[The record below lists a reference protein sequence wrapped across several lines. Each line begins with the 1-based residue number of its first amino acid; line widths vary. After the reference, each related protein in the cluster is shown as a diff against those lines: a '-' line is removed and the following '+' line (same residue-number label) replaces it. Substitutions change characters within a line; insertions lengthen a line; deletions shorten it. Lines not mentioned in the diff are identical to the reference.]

1 MKKYL
6 HKIWNDY
13 CQPAMRRAD
22 EELADSQALITLAKN
37 VSDDYTRRRQQKFT
51 ADAEL
56 ASKFQRLFDNSL
68 IAMSFYDKDGRLIN
82 LNDKMRE
89 LCAIDIFGDDYFR
102 NTCLFDTPSFHGD
115 FDPQSTE
122 PFCVCQHMYFP
133 EFNIDRY
140 IEVRV
145 QPTFNA
151 KGQFK
156 YYVITSRDIT
166 NERLIHL
173 QLQEEAKQLQNV
185 ATKVGDYETRL
196 NYLLRSAN
204 MYVWWFDLSTRRIS
218 FTRSL
223 KKQEFSESFDEFLG
237 SIYDDERQRTIE
249 HMKQLMQSPQTF
261 NIKHHFKRTPI
272 NPNPQWLYINGQ
284 PVLNN
289 QGKPIALFGILRD
302 VTTMMETQ
310 EQLLKE
316 QHRAEASGFMKSA
329 YLANM
334 SHEIR
339 TPLNAIVG
347 FSDLLQFIDEPK
359 ERENFLRIIRSN
371 CDILLRLI
379 NDILDVSDMGQTLA
393 IEPADV
399 DFAQAFND
407 ICQTL
412 EQRVQNSN
420 VQFLKD
426 NPYETY
432 PTRLDKERIQQVIT
446 NFVSNAIKHTKEGYI
461 KVGYRTSPSP
471 SEGGEILTSSTNPAG
486 TPPLR
491 GGREGLYIYCEDT
504 GSGIPKDKQESIFE
518 RFVKLNDHVQGTGI
532 GLSICKNIAQ
542 RCGGQIGVISEGEG
556 LGSTFWL
563 WIPCKPASPTSR
575 PTSFAS
581 KAHSAQ
587 PLSKLLLLL
596 SLVCMTPS
604 VAKAQ
609 KSIAPLIPAQASDMT
624 PKQTARV
631 YDEDHP
637 LVYEDAWDLWPYS
650 FLNDTGEP
658 VGYNIDL
665 LKLIFKEL
673 NIPYRI
679 KLKPTQNALNDLKA
693 GKADLMCAMDAPF
706 HNEYAQYGKSVIQ
719 IFTHSVVHR
728 EDEPVAVKTVD
739 DLASQ
744 RVIVHTGSFSH
755 HLMMERGWGENAIPY
770 DDMQEAVQYV
780 HNQKGAQIVWN
791 TLSLK
796 WLIHKFGYDDL
807 ELTPVNIQH
816 GEYKFMSND
825 ARLLEQVDSV
835 FALLNSTGR
844 LQPIQNKWFYPERQD
859 TGIPSWVWHVVIAL
873 FVVSIAFLIYYLS
886 YRLYERKM
894 MKNVRR
900 SNDRLSLILNT
911 SKVHIWLFDIAK
923 RMFTSIDSKGG
934 KVTIPL
940 SPNLNQFYLLPED
953 YERLCCV
960 LNEIATEEKERE
972 TVELHAIRS
981 NSKEQHIFSVDL
993 SVMRRDGNRRPT
1005 VIISATTDI
1014 TASRLR
1020 QQQQKDTMLRY
1031 RYIFNS
1037 ALVDTVSYDEHG
1049 FIDDMNEKATGG
1061 IGGNIQRILNAHISV
1076 QEVLG
1081 EPDLSLDDL
1090 EYTYITQLF
1099 KSPDDKRALNKILKR
1114 DEMYYEL
1121 QMVPVR
1127 DEDGRLLAIYG
1138 TGRDVTE
1145 IAKSYS
1151 RLRKNIAE
1159 LQEATDEL
1167 QDNIRNIDYVM
1178 KNGGLRVVIYSPDSH
1193 TLTVYSEIKRVQQ
1206 RLTQTR
1212 LLSLAAEESK
1222 KAALRIL
1229 NNMDNLTRQPVKA
1242 VIKSTLRLAG
1252 KPLCLSFSFVPVTD
1266 ANGNITEYFG
1276 MCRDISDIKATEE
1289 QLALETKKAQEVET
1303 VKNAF
1308 LRNMCYEIRTPLNSV
1323 VGFAELIEKNTDA
1336 EDEKIFIEEI
1346 KKNSRSLLILVNNI
1360 LFLSRLD
1367 AGMIE
1372 FKPAPVDFAAIFEGR
1387 CQSAWLHCQKPG
1399 VKYYAEVPYERL
1411 VIDVDL
1417 TNLGVVIDQI
1427 VTNAAQHTTSGYV
1440 RTRFDYNGE
1449 DLTVTIQ
1456 DTGCG
1461 IPADQLDKVFERFVT
1476 TNSDN
1481 SGLGL
1486 AICQEIVKLMGGR
1499 IRLKSVVGKGTI
1511 VWIIIPCTSPSE
1523 S

>member
-22 EELADSQALITLAKN
+22 NELADSQALITLAKN
-37 VSDDYTRRRQQKFT
+37 VSNEYTRRRQQKFT

-68 IAMSFYDKDGRLIN
+68 VAMSFYDKDGHLIN

-102 NTCLFDTPSFHGD
+102 NTRLFDAPSFQGD
-115 FDPQSTE
+115 LDPQRTD

-140 IEVRV
+140 LEVRV
-145 QPTFNA
+145 QPTFNT
-151 KGQFK
+151 KGQLK

-166 NERLIHL
+166 NERQIHL
-173 QLQEEAKQLQNV
+173 HLQEEAKQLQRV

-204 MYVWWFDLSTRRIS
+204 MYVWWFDLSAMRIS

-223 KKQEFSESFDEFLG
+223 KKQDFSETFDEFLG
-237 SIYDDERQRTIE
+237 SIYDDEHQQTIE

-261 NIKHHFKRTPI
+261 SVKHHFKRTPI

-284 PVLNN
+284 PVVDN
-289 QGKPIALFGILRD
+289 QGNVIALFGILRD
-302 VTTMMETQ
+302 VTAMMETQ
-310 EQLLKE
+310 QQLLKE
-316 QHRAEASGFMKSA
+316 QHRAQTSGFMTSA

-347 FSDLLQFIDEPK
+347 FSDLLQFVDGPQ
-359 ERENFLRIIRSN
+359 EREDFLRIIRSN

-379 NDILDVSDMGQTLA
+379 NDILDVSDMGQTLT
-393 IEPADV
+393 IEPADI
-399 DFAQAFND
+399 DFAQAFDD

-412 EQRVQNSN
+412 AQRVQDSG
-420 VQFLKD
+420 VEFIKD
-426 NPYETY
+426 NPYATY
-432 PTRLDKERIQQVIT
+432 PTTLDKGRVQQIIT
-446 NFVSNAIKHTKEGYI
+446 NFVSNAIKYTKEGYI
-461 KVGYRTSPSP
+461 KVGYRTSPCP
-471 SEGGEILTSSTNPAG
+471 SEGGEILTPSTDASN
-486 TPPLR
+486 
-491 GGREGLYIYCEDT
+491 GGEIREGLYIYCEDT
-504 GSGIPKDKQESIFE
+504 GAGIPKDKQKSIFE
-518 RFVKLNDHVQGTGI
+518 HFVKLNDHVQGTGI
-532 GLSICKNIAQ
+532 GLSICKNIAE
-542 RCGGQIGVISEGEG
+542 RCHGDIGVISEGEG
-556 LGSTFWL
+556 MGSTFWVWL
-563 WIPCKPASPTSR
+563 PCDSADATSNPATVSAKVHNAFQQTVK
-575 PTSFAS
+575 
-581 KAHSAQ
+581 KA
-587 PLSKLLLLL
+587 LLFL
-596 SLVCMTPS
+596 SLVCLTPN
-604 VAKAQ
+604 AANAQ
-609 KSIAPLIPAQASDMT
+609 KSIEPLMPAQASDMT
-624 PKQTARV
+624 TKQTARV

-665 LKLIFKEL
+665 IKLIFKEL

-679 KLKPTQNALNDLKA
+679 KLKPTQNALNDLKT
-693 GKADLMCAMDAPF
+693 GRADLMCAMDAHF

-719 IFTHSVVHR
+719 IFTHSVVHSKS
-728 EDEPVAVKTVD
+728 EPVAVKTVD

-744 RVIVHTGSFSH
+744 QVIVHTGSFSH

-791 TLSLK
+791 TMSLK
-796 WLIHKFGYDDL
+796 WLIYKFGYDDL

-825 ARLLEQVDSV
+825 QRLLEQVDSV
-835 FALLNSTGR
+835 FTKLSSTGR
-844 LQPIQNKWFYPERQD
+844 LQPIQNKWFYPEHKES
-859 TGIPSWVWHVVIAL
+859 GIPSWVWYIVNAL
-873 FVVSIAFLIYYLS
+873 IVLIITFLVYYVS

-894 MKNVRR
+894 MKSVKR

-911 SKVHIWLFDIAK
+911 SKVHIWLFDINTRTLSSIAPDGK
-923 RMFTSIDSKGG
+923 RF
-934 KVTIPL
+934 TIPL
-940 SPNLNQFYLLPED
+940 SPNFAQYYLLPND
-953 YERLCCV
+953 YEQLCS
-960 LNEIATEEKERE
+960 LLDEMADQKLERK
-972 TVELHAIRS
+972 TIELQALKS
-981 NSKEQHIFSVDL
+981 DSKEEHTFSVDF
-993 SVMRRDGNRRPT
+993 SVMRRDGNGRPT
-1005 VIISATTDI
+1005 VIIGSTTDI
-1014 TASRLR
+1014 TASRQR

-1031 RYIFNS
+1031 QHIFNS

-1049 FIDDMNEKATGG
+1049 IIDDMNEKAAMG
-1061 IGGNIQRILNAHISV
+1061 IGGDVQRIVNAHISV
-1076 QEVLG
+1076 QDVLG
-1081 EPDLSLDDL
+1081 DPGLSLDEMD
-1090 EYTYITQLF
+1090 YTYLTQIYN
-1099 KSPDDKRALNKILKR
+1099 SPDDERPLNRILKR
-1114 DEMYYEL
+1114 NELYYEL

-1127 DEDGRLLAIYG
+1127 DDDGRLLGIYG

-1145 IAKSYS
+1145 VAKSYC
-1151 RLRKNIAE
+1151 RLQKNIAE
-1159 LQEATDEL
+1159 LQKATDAL

-1178 KNGGLRVVIYSPDSH
+1178 KNGGLRVVNYSADTH
-1193 TLTVYSEIKRVQQ
+1193 TLTVYSEIKHVQQ

-1212 LLSLAAEESK
+1212 LLSLAAEESRK
-1222 KAALRIL
+1222 TTLRVL

-1242 VIKSTLRLAG
+1242 VIKSTLRLG
-1252 KPLCLSFSFVPVTD
+1252 NKPLTLSFSFVPVIGAD
-1266 ANGNITEYFG
+1266 GNVTEYFG
-1276 MCRDISDIKATEE
+1276 MCRDISDIKAAEE

-1323 VGFAELIEKNTDA
+1323 VGFAELIAKNPDA
-1336 EDEKIFIEEI
+1336 DDEKIFIEEI
-1346 KKNSRSLLILVNNI
+1346 KKNSRFLLTLVSNI

-1399 VKYYAEVPYERL
+1399 VKYYADVPYEQL
-1411 VIDVDL
+1411 VIDIDL

-1427 VTNAAQHTTSGYV
+1427 ITNAAQHTTSGYV
-1440 RTRFDYNGE
+1440 RARFDYNGE
-1449 DLTVTIQ
+1449 DLTVAIQ

-1461 IPADQLDKVFERFVT
+1461 IPADQLDKIFERFVT
-1476 TNSDN
+1476 TDSNN

-1486 AICQEIVKLMGGR
+1486 PICQEVVKLMGGR
-1499 IRLKSVVGKGTI
+1499 IRLKSEVGKGTI
-1511 VWIIIPCTSPSE
+1511 VWIIIPCTSPVE